1 MGEAV
6 NNSLPLNIV
15 TLCIPVLFLFLGLN
29 SNLQQFK
36 ILFKE
41 KKSLIFGFAIQIL
54 LLPIIGILISR
65 IFSNSLFAYA
75 AVIVLIVPGGHVS
88 GLLTHIKDGNVPL
101 SVFLTSTTSLLSP
114 ITIIF
119 WLSLLSSTSSE
130 YNIDA
135 LDSFIQLILFIFTP
149 FIFGM
154 LIKNKF
160 QRISEFIH
168 EPLDKFLKILIV
180 VVSIWTPIDLSSYI
194 LDNLQQGLILALISL
209 LSIFFLTR
217 LFLSYFKISS
227 ANYKT
232 LQIEAL
238 CQNFPI
244 VLGISLSLKLP
255 EVAVY
260 GIIYYLTSMVFAVSY
275 SFVKK
280 Y

>member
-6 NNSLPLNIV
+6 TNSLPLNIV

-41 KKSLIFGFAIQIL
+41 KISLIFGLVIQFL
-54 LLPIIGILISR
+54 LLPIVGVLISR
-65 IFSNSLFAYA
+65 IFSDSLFAYA

-114 ITIIF
+114 LTIIF

-180 VVSIWTPIDLSSYI
+180 VVSIWTPIDLSSYV
-194 LDNLQQGLILALISL
+194 LENLQQGLSLAFISL
-209 LSIFFLTR
+209 IIIFFLSR
-217 LFLSYFKISS
+217 LFISYFRIDL
-227 ANYKT
+227 ANAKT

-255 EVAVY
+255 EIAVY
-260 GIIYYLTSMVFAVSY
+260 GIIYYLTSMIFAVSY
-275 SFVKK
+275 SFLKK